1 MDVFLDFLNRTLKT
15 VLSLDPE
22 TAEKLGEL
30 EGKTLCLQCSA
41 PDMTLYL
48 CPGPQ
53 GLEISQSGDGEADV
67 TLRGSALSFARL
79 GVSGLD
85 STVVTDTQI
94 TMEGD
99 VETGQRFQKILS
111 RMDLDWEEL
120 VARYLGDTPARK
132 AGNLVR
138 EMGRWASESAD
149 LSRQNTAEYL
159 QEEKEILATP
169 LAAERFRHSVNELRA
184 DVDRLE
190 QRISTFRHSL
200 EENT

>member
-1 MDVFLDFLNRTLKT
+1 MDRLFDLLNRTLKT

-30 EGKTLCLQCSA
+30 EGKMLCLQFSS
-41 PDMTLYL
+41 PDRTLYL
-48 CPGPQ
+48 CPGPD
-53 GLEISQSGDGEADV
+53 GLEIRRFSSEEADV
-67 TLRGSALSFARL
+67 TLRGSILSFARL
-79 GVSGLD
+79 GASGLD
-85 STVVTDTQI
+85 STVVTDSQI

-111 RMDLDWEEL
+111 AMDLDWEEL

-149 LSRQNTAEYL
+149 LSRQNAAEYL
-159 QEEKEILATP
+159 QEEKEMLVTP
-169 LAAERFRHSVNELRA
+169 LAAERFRNSVNELRA

-190 QRISTFRHSL
+190 QRVSRFGQSL
-200 EENT
+200 EENA